1 VTDPDSTS
9 NPDPAHL
16 RAASDALATAAEA
29 MADPHAER
37 AREQADAL
45 AALADRERGPDHGR
59 LARHENALTEL
70 QEATGSDGVA
80 EALAHLRRYRE
91 DVPGV

>member
-1 VTDPDSTS
+1 MTDPD
-9 NPDPAHL
+9 PDHL
-16 RAASDALATAAEA
+16 RAASEALRRAAES
-29 MADPHAER
+29 MEDPHAER
-37 AREQADAL
+37 AREQADSL

-70 QEATGSDGVA
+70 REATGSEAVV
-80 EALAHLRRYRE
+80 EALEGVRRYRE

>member
-1 VTDPDSTS
+1 VLPAAVTDPDPS
-9 NPDPAHL
+9 HL
-16 RAASDALATAAEA
+16 RAASDALGAAAES
-29 MADPHAER
+29 MADAHAER

-70 QEATGSDGVA
+70 QEATGSDGVT
-80 EALAHLRRYRE
+80 EALAHVRRYRE